1 MQKRLLLGADG
12 FHGKEISVFDNV
24 RGFRKVLNNRAWS
37 ILKLLSRREMY
48 AAETAKELGMSV
60 QKAYYHFRNLEKV
73 GLIQRVGDVDVKGAR
88 AKLYKATTP
97 AFGFEYGAEEVLP
110 PSYLSMGAG
119 LRDFLKPVIMDG
131 SLNGMIVVGSP
142 DPHGPLKRV
151 GRDGHYATQL
161 GLFLGQYLRYPGEF
175 IVKLDV
181 DVKAEKKESE
191 NMILIGGPASNLM
204 TSEVNKGLLI
214 SFSESNYWA
223 GLLSQK
229 GTYSSDSCGVI
240 AKTLN
245 PHDRRNKVIVC
256 AGIRAVGTKAA
267 IIALTNFHQKVFKE
281 YLGQD
286 EWACV
291 VEGFDLDG
299 DGKIDSIDVL
309 EHS

>member
-1 MQKRLLLGADG
+1 MHRRILLGADG
-12 FHGKEISVFDNV
+12 FHAKEISIFDNI
-24 RGFRKVLNNRAWS
+24 RGFRKVLNNQSWQ
-37 ILKLLSRREMY
+37 ILKLLSRRETY
-48 AAETAKELGMSV
+48 AAEAAKDLGVSI
-60 QKAYYHFRNLEKV
+60 QEAYYHFRNLEKV
-73 GLIQRVGDVDVKGAR
+73 GLIRKVRELEVRGAR
-88 AKLYKATTP
+88 AKIYKAVAP
-97 AFGFEYGAEEVLP
+97 AFGFEYGLQEVLS
-110 PSYLSMGAG
+110 PSYLGMSAG
-119 LRDFLKPVIMDG
+119 LREFLKPVVMDG
-131 SLNGMIVVGSP
+131 RLNGIVVVGSP

-151 GRDGHYATQL
+151 GRDGHYGVQL
-161 GLFLGQYLRYPGEF
+161 GLFLGQYLRYPEEF

-214 SFSESNYWA
+214 PFSETNYWA
-223 GLLSQK
+223 GLVSNK

-267 IIALTNFHQKVFKE
+267 IIALTSFHQKVFKQ